1 MSDKKNSDRVPNKN
15 YYLVIR
21 QHKNVTSIG
30 GISAP
35 AIRPRDTGKQMPRSD
50 I

>member
-1 MSDKKNSDRVPNKN
+1 MSDKKTSDRVPNKN
-15 YYLVIR
+15 YLVRR

-35 AIRPRDTGKQMPRSD
+35 AI
-50 I
+50 

>member
-35 AIRPRDTGKQMPRSD
+35 AIRPCDSSQWMPRSD